1 MDWLTSL
8 VNSATFLLGR
18 IEMAEKNFSVAES
31 HFMQAQN
38 LWLSRD
44 KARSSYFNGA
54 CMYRM
59 GCCALDQGNVEA
71 AV

>member
-1 MDWLTSL
+1 MEQ
-8 VNSATFLLGR
+8 NEFAT
-18 IEMAEKNFSVAES
+18 AETY
-31 HFMQAQN
+31 FMQAQN

-44 KARSSYFNGA
+44 KARTSYFNGA

-71 AV
+71 AM

>member
-1 MDWLTSL
+1 MEEKQFST
-8 VNSATFLLGR
+8 
-18 IEMAEKNFSVAES
+18 AETC
-31 HFMQAQN
+31 FMQAQN

-44 KARSSYFNGA
+44 KARTSYFNGA

-71 AV
+71 AMHVSPESSAYPCY